1 MKPGNGLAYRHAF
14 SPQKPAVNEP
24 LAEYMA
30 ESHSSLQIDHFLQGT
45 EEYN

>member
-24 LAEYMA
+24 LAEYTA
-30 ESHSSLQIDHFLQGT
+30 ELCHLT
-45 EEYN
+45 APCK